1 MIFTN
6 RLFGDSVS
14 MLFGIRFLAMAVGI
28 LLDRC
33 GSQHLGAETNKLHG
47 LADDARCNSA
57 DRVRSND
64 VLRRKFLPLL
74 FSGGAL

>member
-14 MLFGIRFLAMAVGI
+14 MLFGIRFIGMAVGI

-33 GSQHLGAETNKLHG
+33 GS
-47 LADDARCNSA
+47 
-57 DRVRSND
+57 
-64 VLRRKFLPLL
+64 
-74 FSGGAL
+74 